1 MLFGLVKSREEILK
15 DKILF
20 TQKGR
25 IQSLEHE
32 LDEVKRMVSSRDDEM
47 KKHRGDFDRHKERL
61 VDQIVGLSDKF
72 ADLNQ
77 RMLDI
82 ANENA
87 RMRVLLKSDKHS
99 QVLLPKSTEDAAKEE
114 IGKAMSEAKKG
125 KKGRR

>member
-1 MLFGLVKSREEILK
+1 MLFGLIKSREEILK
-15 DKILF
+15 DKIIF

-87 RMRVLLKSDKHS
+87 RMRVALKSDKTS
-99 QVLLPKSTEDAAKEE
+99 QILLPKSTEDAAKEE